1 MHSLSVSKEN
11 KYQGGI
17 FMLKRWLE
25 NEPKVTLVC
34 AVLSAVSLVLS
45 ITGVL
50 KDILPID
57 IAWIA
62 IILCGIPI
70 LIGAFKGVIFEHD
83 IKADLLVSLALIAS
97 AATKE
102 FFAAGE
108 VALIMQIGSLL
119 EDYTS
124 GKARASIEKL
134 INLTPQT
141 ARVIRDGAENIIPVE
156 EVRVGDVLSVIA
168 GETVPVD
175 GTILSGETSIDQSVM
190 TGESLPVDKTVGDT
204 VSIGTM
210 NQFGTFTM
218 RCDLE
223 SSDSSLQRMV
233 RLAEEAEENKAPIVS
248 AADRWATWLVVI
260 ALSCAVITWI
270 VTRDFMR
277 AVTVLV
283 VFCPCAFILATPTA
297 VLAGIG
303 NAAKYGIIIKSGE
316 ALEKLSRIKRIAFD
330 KTGTLTYGKPRV
342 VKVCSCDNTY
352 SDDDILRFAALVEQK
367 SEHPLGNAICE
378 VYADKN
384 GKTEE
389 VSDFKMTAAQGVSGT
404 VDGTMI
410 MVGKLIGELDS
421 ADKAR
426 VDEQLSK
433 GATVVYVHA
442 ESKPVGFIALSDVMR
457 EDAASTVQKL
467 KAVGITP
474 MLLTGDNASAAN
486 NIAKSV
492 GIETVHTDLLPEDK
506 MKIIKGYSDK
516 SEAVCMI
523 GDGVN
528 DALALTSADAGIA
541 MGGIGSDIAIESAD
555 AVLVSDEIKRLPY
568 LFDMMQRVMKKIK
581 VNIIASLV
589 INLSAVILSAF
600 GVLTPITG
608 ALWHNFGSV
617 FVVVNA
623 ALLLRKKGEN

>member
-1 MHSLSVSKEN
+1 
-11 KYQGGI
+11 
-17 FMLKRWLE
+17 MLKRWLE

-50 KDILPID
+50 KDVLPVD

-62 IILCGIPI
+62 IVLCGTPI

-141 ARVIRDGAENIIPVE
+141 ARVIRNGKESVIPVE
-156 EVRVGDVLSVIA
+156 EVKVGDVLSVIA

-190 TGESLPVDKTVGDT
+190 TGESLPVDKSVGDT
-204 VSIGTM
+204 VSSGTM

-218 RCDLE
+218 RCDHE
-223 SSDSSLQRMV
+223 SSDSSVQRMV

-260 ALSCAVITWI
+260 ALSCAVITGL

-316 ALEKLSRIKRIAFD
+316 ALEKLSRIKHIAFD
-330 KTGTLTYGKPRV
+330 KTGTLTYGKPQV
-342 VKVCSCDNTY
+342 VKVCSCDSTY

-367 SEHPLGNAICE
+367 SEHPLGKAICKF
-378 VYADKN
+378 YADKN
-384 GKTEE
+384 GRLTD
-389 VSDFKMTAAQGVSGT
+389 VSDFKMTAAKGVSGT

-410 MVGKLIGELDS
+410 MVGKLIGELRSEDQ
-421 ADKAR
+421 AR
-426 VDEQLSK
+426 VDEQLSC

-442 ESKPVGFIALSDVMR
+442 DGKPVGFIALSDVMR
-457 EDAASTVQKL
+457 EDAASTVNKL

-506 MKIIKGYSDK
+506 MQIIKGYSDK
-516 SEAVCMI
+516 GEAVCMI

-623 ALLLRKKGEN
+623 ALLLRKKGEE

>member
-1 MHSLSVSKEN
+1 
-11 KYQGGI
+11 
-17 FMLKRWLE
+17 MLKRWLE

-34 AVLSAVSLVLS
+34 AVLSAVLLVLS

-50 KDILPID
+50 KDVLPVD

-141 ARVIRDGAENIIPVE
+141 ARVIRDGKESVIPVE
-156 EVRVGDVLSVIA
+156 EVKVGDVLSVIA

-204 VSIGTM
+204 VSSGTM

-218 RCDLE
+218 RCDHE

-330 KTGTLTYGKPRV
+330 KTGTLTYGKPQV
-342 VKVCSCDNTY
+342 VKVCSCNTQY

-367 SEHPLGNAICE
+367 SEHPLGKAIYK

-384 GKTEE
+384 CRPED
-389 VSDFKMTAAQGVSGT
+389 VSDFKMTAAKGVSGT

-421 ADKAR
+421 ADKAK

-442 ESKPVGFIALSDVMR
+442 EGKPVGFIALSDVMR
-457 EDAASTVQKL
+457 EDASSTVKKL

-474 MLLTGDNASAAN
+474 MLLTGDNASAAG
-486 NIAKSV
+486 NIAKSA
-492 GIETVHTDLLPEDK
+492 GIETVRTDLLPEDK
-506 MKIIKGYSDK
+506 MKIIKGYSEK
-516 SEAVCMI
+516 GEAVCMI

-581 VNIIASLV
+581 VNIIASLI

-623 ALLLRKKGEN
+623 ALLLRKKGEE

>member
-1 MHSLSVSKEN
+1 
-11 KYQGGI
+11 
-17 FMLKRWLE
+17 MLKRWLE

>member
-1 MHSLSVSKEN
+1 
-11 KYQGGI
+11 
-17 FMLKRWLE
+17 MLKRWLE
-25 NEPKVTLVC
+25 NEPKITLVC

-50 KDILPID
+50 KNVLPVD

-70 LIGAFKGVIFEHD
+70 LTGAFKGVIFEHD

-141 ARVIRDGAENIIPVE
+141 ARVIRDGKESVIPVE
-156 EVRVGDVLSVIA
+156 EVKVGDVLSVIA

-204 VSIGTM
+204 VSSGTM

-218 RCDLE
+218 RCDHE

-260 ALSCAVITWI
+260 ALSCAVITGLI
-270 VTRDFMR
+270 TRDFMR

-330 KTGTLTYGKPRV
+330 KTGTLTYGKPQV
-342 VKVCSCDNTY
+342 VKVFSCDNTY

-367 SEHPLGNAICE
+367 SEHPLGKAIYK

-384 GKTEE
+384 CKPED
-389 VSDFKMTAAQGVSGT
+389 VSDFRMAAAKGVSGT
-404 VDGTMI
+404 VDGRMI

-421 ADKAR
+421 AEKTK

-442 ESKPVGFIALSDVMR
+442 DGKPVGFIALSDVMR
-457 EDAASTVQKL
+457 EDAASTVKKL
-467 KAVGITP
+467 KDVGITP
-474 MLLTGDNASAAN
+474 MLLTGDNASAAG
-486 NIAKSV
+486 NIAKSA
-492 GIETVHTDLLPEDK
+492 GIETVRTDLLPEDK
-506 MKIIKGYSDK
+506 MKIIKGYSEK
-516 SEAVCMI
+516 GEAVCMI

-581 VNIIASLV
+581 VNIIASLI

-623 ALLLRKKGEN
+623 ALLLRKKGEE

>member
-1 MHSLSVSKEN
+1 
-11 KYQGGI
+11 
-17 FMLKRWLE
+17 MLKRWLE

-50 KDILPID
+50 KGVLPVD

-62 IILCGIPI
+62 IVLCGMPI
-70 LIGAFKGVIFEHD
+70 LIGAFRGVIFEHD

-97 AATKE
+97 VATKE

-124 GKARASIEKL
+124 GKARESIEKL
-134 INLTPQT
+134 IDLTPQT
-141 ARVIRDGAENIIPVE
+141 ARVIRDGKESVIPVE
-156 EVRVGDVLSVIA
+156 EVKVGDALSVIA

-175 GTILSGETSIDQSVM
+175 GTILAGETSIDQSVM
-190 TGESLPVDKTVGDT
+190 TGESLPIDKTVGDT
-204 VSIGTM
+204 VSSGTI

-218 RCDLE
+218 RCDHE
-223 SSDSSLQRMV
+223 SADSSLQRMV
-233 RLAEEAEENKAPIVS
+233 RLAKEAEENKAPIVS

-260 ALSCAVITWI
+260 ALSCAVVTGL

-342 VKVCSCDNTY
+342 VKVCSFDTY
-352 SDDDILRFAALVEQK
+352 SEDDILRFAALVEQK
-367 SEHPLGNAICE
+367 SEHPLGRAICKA
-378 VYADKN
+378 YADKN
-384 GKTEE
+384 GKLTD
-389 VSDFKMTAAQGVSGT
+389 VSDFKMTAAKGVSGT

-410 MVGKLIGELDS
+410 MVGKLIGELASGDR
-421 ADKAR
+421 AKA
-426 VDEQLSK
+426 DEQLSK

-442 ESKPVGFIALSDVMR
+442 GGRPVGFIALSDVVR
-457 EDAASTVQKL
+457 EDAAGTVEKL

-474 MLLTGDNASAAN
+474 MLLTGDNAAVAG
-486 NIAKSV
+486 NIAKGA
-492 GIETVHTDLLPEDK
+492 GIETVHADLLPEDK
-506 MKIIKGYSDK
+506 MNIIRGYSDK
-516 SEAVCMI
+516 GEAVCMI

-568 LFDMMQRVMKKIK
+568 LFDMVQRVMKKIR

-589 INLSAVILSAF
+589 INLSAVLLSAF

-623 ALLLRKKGEN
+623 ALLLRRKGEE

>member
-1 MHSLSVSKEN
+1 
-11 KYQGGI
+11 
-17 FMLKRWLE
+17 MLKRWLE
-25 NEPKVTLVC
+25 NEPRVTLVC
-34 AVLSAVSLVLS
+34 AVVSAVSLVLS

-50 KDILPID
+50 KGILPFD

-62 IILCGIPI
+62 IVLCGTPI

-141 ARVIRDGAENIIPVE
+141 ARVIRHGAETIIPVE
-156 EVRVGDVLSVIA
+156 EVKVGDVLRVIA

-204 VSIGTM
+204 VSSGTM

-218 RCDLE
+218 RCDHE

-248 AADRWATWLVVI
+248 AADRWATWLVMI

-277 AVTVLV
+277 SVTVLV

-316 ALEKLSRIKRIAFD
+316 ALEKLSCIRRIAFD
-330 KTGTLTYGKPRV
+330 KTGTLTYGKPQV
-342 VKVCSCDNTY
+342 VKVCACDTQY
-352 SDDDILRFAALVEQK
+352 SEDDILRFAALVEQK
-367 SEHPLGNAICE
+367 SEHPLGRAICK

-384 GKTEE
+384 GKTED
-389 VSDFKMTAAQGVSGT
+389 VSDFKMTAAKGVSGT
-404 VDGTMI
+404 VDGKMI
-410 MVGKLIGELDS
+410 MAGKLTGELNN
-421 ADKAR
+421 ADKAK
-426 VDEQLSK
+426 VGELLSK

-442 ESKPVGFIALSDVMR
+442 DGKPMGFIALSDVMR
-457 EDAASTVQKL
+457 EDAANTVEKL

-492 GIETVHTDLLPEDK
+492 GIETVYTDLLPEDK

-516 SEAVCMI
+516 GEAVCMI

-623 ALLLRKKGEN
+623 ALLLRKKEKID